1 MRGRQVLVVGGGVVG
16 LLTGL
21 FALDNGAAGVALAD
35 RTPQR
40 LAAAARARDDPA
52 RRAEGEAWRW
62 CKEHWPHGRKDRG
75 ADVVFQ
81 CRGQAAGLQTAL
93 RSLRPQGTVIDLAFY
108 QDGAAVRFGEEFHH
122 NGLTIRCAQIGRVPR
137 GLTHAWDRRR
147 LAAETVA
154 ILRATGGSSRD
165 LITDIVPF
173 DEGPA
178 RRGPRRPRAPHH
190 PGGLSG
196 WR

>member
-1 MRGRQVLVVGGGVVG
+1 MIP
-16 LLTGL
+16 
-21 FALDNGAAGVALAD
+21 LDE
-35 RTPQR
+35 RK
-40 LAAAARARDDPA
+40 
-52 RRAEGEAWRW
+52 GEAWRW

-108 QDGAAVRFGEEFHH
+108 QDGAAAVRFGEEFHH

-154 ILRATGGSSRD
+154 ILRAHGRLVREH

-173 DEGPA
+173 DEGPQLVAALAA
-178 RRGPRRPRAPHH
+178 RERHTIQAVFQVGDE
-190 PGGLSG
+190 
-196 WR
+196 